1 MERWFFVNVT
11 NNFLLAR
18 DVMQMDHLVWNAKK
32 DHIYTQIMDKVFVDL
47 AELTVTAIN
56 VTQMV
61 VLHAQIA
68 L

>member
-1 MERWFFVNVT
+1 
-11 NNFLLAR
+11 
-18 DVMQMDHLVWNAKK
+18 MQMDHLVWNAKK